1 MASDRE
7 RFEFAFL
14 DRYRLPLSLLGIR
27 PRTACV
33 VVDEDGLTIRFG
45 PWRLHSSLDNVRY
58 ARRTGPYRDWR
69 VIGPRLSLADR
80 GVTFGTT
87 SAAGVCIRFVTG
99 VPALLP
105 VRWPRHSAA
114 TVTVAD
120 PDRLVARLSRDATP
134 RPPPGGQRNRRSAP
148 SDASDRPTVPC
159 GSMRR
164 RRLGTDRR

>member
-7 RFEFAFL
+7 RFEFAFQ

-27 PRTACV
+27 PGTACV

-45 PWRLHSSLDNVRY
+45 PWRLHSSLDNVRD
-58 ARRTGPYRDWR
+58 ARRTGPYREWR

-87 SAAGVCIRFVTG
+87 SASGVCIRFATA

-105 VRWPRHSAA
+105 AGWPRHSAA
-114 TVTVAD
+114 TVTVTD
-120 PDRLVARLSRDATP
+120 PDRLVARLTRDATP
-134 RPPPGGQRNRRSAP
+134 HPPPSA
-148 SDASDRPTVPC
+148 ST
-159 GSMRR
+159 
-164 RRLGTDRR
+164 RRLPEVTIGAQPP